1 MTRHIDIL
9 GLLFVLMGVFEL
21 IVAALVGL
29 GMIGGGAVLGIA
41 AGDPDALV
49 AGGVLGVMGLVVS
62 VISGILAIP
71 AILVGTGIRRRRP
84 WARIG
89 GLVLGAFQL
98 TSVPIGTMLG
108 VYAFVTLLDKDV
120 AAEFGV
126 AG

>member
-1 MTRHIDIL
+1 VTRHVDIL
-9 GLLFVLMGVFEL
+9 GLLFVLMGAFEL
-21 IVAALVGL
+21 VVAALVGL
-29 GMIGGGAVLGIA
+29 GMIGGGAVLGLA
-41 AGDPDALV
+41 SGDPDAVV
-49 AGGVLGVMGLVVS
+49 AGGFMGLMGLVTS

-71 AILVGTGIRRRRP
+71 GVLVGAGIRRRRP

-98 TSVPIGTMLG
+98 TSIPLGTMLG

-126 AG
+126 VA